1 MCPLLTYQNVSVGA
15 LNQKIRGCRSKQLVH
30 GGAGNVFRKQQHR
43 KRLLAVVDSFENL
56 PIVELTKPN
65 GVVICNPLRG
75 DLRCGG
81 EDCQLCTFQSDHG
94 ALALKFELRKALLLS
109 GAC

>member
-1 MCPLLTYQNVSVGA
+1 MYPLLSYRSVSVDA
-15 LNQKIRGCRSKQLVH
+15 LNQKIRGCRSKQFAH
-30 GGAGNVFRKQQHR
+30 GRAWNVFKEQQHR
-43 KRLLAVVDSFENL
+43 NRLLTVVDSFENL

-65 GVVICNPLRG
+65 EVVICNPLRG

-94 ALALKFELRKALLLS
+94 ALALKFELRKALL
-109 GAC
+109 